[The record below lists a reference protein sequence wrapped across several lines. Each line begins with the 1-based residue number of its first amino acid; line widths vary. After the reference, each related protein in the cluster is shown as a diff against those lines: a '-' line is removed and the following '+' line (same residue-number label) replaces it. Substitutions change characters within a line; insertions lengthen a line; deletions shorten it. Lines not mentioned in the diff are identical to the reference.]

1 MFYFMYKMDFGCWQ
15 YLKTDNI
22 FSAEETYSPS
32 LLQPK
37 SPIFNNNII
46 KLDCSETLLRT
57 THKLNVENVS
67 NTLTSYEKSSATNT
81 LQEINMSEKSLT
93 DIFLN
98 QDEVDFENF
107 NEEGEVSILCDRNN
121 RAGRDLGIATNI
133 RLPAQREKKLGMY
146 TK

>member
-1 MFYFMYKMDFGCWQ
+1 
-15 YLKTDNI
+15 
-22 FSAEETYSPS
+22 
-32 LLQPK
+32 
-37 SPIFNNNII
+37 
-46 KLDCSETLLRT
+46 
-57 THKLNVENVS
+57 
-67 NTLTSYEKSSATNT
+67 
-81 LQEINMSEKSLT
+81 MSEKSLT